1 MAGNSNDER
10 QSRKDAKRDA
20 RIEAKRRKLAEQRAE
35 RAAAAAGRVTAAEET
50 GADTEAAAGQAGAE
64 RQITADSA
72 NRERRAIIREED
84 RKAMTPEQS
93 VPEET
98 SGDSPD
104 DISGQGADT
113 AAVSETGIV
122 KAKAGTKAKA
132 KRINAGAVARGI
144 FTRIKKSSANWTP
157 KMIGAWCF
165 VLMVL
170 IFLVWAAL
178 EAADYQDKKPEFYIT
193 DEGFGHDDRFDGC
206 AALIGIDVSEHQEG
220 EINWERVKSSGADY
234 VFVRAGYRAADNGTL
249 HADDNFKANMK
260 GAEKAGLMV
269 GVYFYSQAL
278 TPGEAKEEAEFVLDM
293 VKDYDITMPVAI
305 DYEIYE
311 GGRLDKKIQAGELYA
326 ASLYHDIV
334 LGFTNTVEAAGYE
347 SAVYANHSM
356 LTNYMQADLLDDM
369 ATIWLASY
377 DSVATLD
384 ADYWFWQC
392 TEAARVS
399 GIEGS
404 VDQNFW
410 YVRPEKVYETRA
422 KHRKNAV
429 SVRDCRISFRRSVT
443 RLRNFRAMPKF
454 DMTHEGKGMKE
465 GRDYVSSIVRN
476 TKSGTGYVII
486 RGIGKYKDWIMY
498 PFNIE

>member
-84 RKAMTPEQS
+84 RKAMAPEQS

-234 VFVRAGYRAADNGTL
+234 VFVRAGYRADR
-249 HADDNFKANMK
+249 K
-260 GAEKAGLMV
+260 
-269 GVYFYSQAL
+269 
-278 TPGEAKEEAEFVLDM
+278 
-293 VKDYDITMPVAI
+293 
-305 DYEIYE
+305 
-311 GGRLDKKIQAGELYA
+311 
-326 ASLYHDIV
+326 
-334 LGFTNTVEAAGYE
+334 
-347 SAVYANHSM
+347 
-356 LTNYMQADLLDDM
+356 
-369 ATIWLASY
+369 
-377 DSVATLD
+377 SV
-384 ADYWFWQC
+384 
-392 TEAARVS
+392 V
-399 GIEGS
+399 
-404 VDQNFW
+404 
-410 YVRPEKVYETRA
+410 
-422 KHRKNAV
+422 
-429 SVRDCRISFRRSVT
+429 
-443 RLRNFRAMPKF
+443 
-454 DMTHEGKGMKE
+454 
-465 GRDYVSSIVRN
+465 
-476 TKSGTGYVII
+476 
-486 RGIGKYKDWIMY
+486 
-498 PFNIE
+498 